1 MTDVRE
7 SNETNPA
14 SAFIDS
20 CRRLHLH
27 DRGTRLGRPPRLRR
41 CGLPTHSG
49 FRHDQIHQKYRTP
62 CRAGPIAIAF
72 LHPALLSSDNT
83 HRSAWIQDTQNKS
96 KARTSACSQ
105 PHSARHFGCGAASG
119 AWPRGRLTRDVYNIK
134 RKTKMPEISRFL
146 GIIITMYF
154 DEHDPPHFHVRYNDY
169 RASVDIRTL
178 NITVGSLPAKVRGLV
193 QEWAE
198 LHKDE
203 LLDMW
208 NSKDFHKIDPLV

>member
-1 MTDVRE
+1 
-7 SNETNPA
+7 
-14 SAFIDS
+14 
-20 CRRLHLH
+20 
-27 DRGTRLGRPPRLRR
+27 
-41 CGLPTHSG
+41 
-49 FRHDQIHQKYRTP
+49 
-62 CRAGPIAIAF
+62 
-72 LHPALLSSDNT
+72 
-83 HRSAWIQDTQNKS
+83 
-96 KARTSACSQ
+96 
-105 PHSARHFGCGAASG
+105 
-119 AWPRGRLTRDVYNIK
+119 
-134 RKTKMPEISRFL
+134 MPEISRFL

-154 DEHDPPHFHVRYNDY
+154 DEHDPPHFHVRYNEH